1 MIFKTK
7 RMFWDENESTGYRHI
22 SVEHNDRVLMVV
34 TAHRI
39 SGEWMTQVV
48 PMGFSFKQDEVQ
60 TFSEMFAVLPCLMEF
75 LCTESLTIDEM
86 QNFLDSIEGNV

>member
-1 MIFKTK
+1 MNFKTK

-22 SVEHNDRVLMVV
+22 SVEYNDRVLMVV

-48 PMGFSFKQDEVQ
+48 PMGFSFNKDEVQ
-60 TFSEMFAVLPCLMEF
+60 TFSEMFSVLPGLMEF